1 MGELID
7 INEIL
12 AVSREIAQYDR
23 EDRERFLAAF
33 ERIRPILRDLKTVMD
48 YVGYPSD

>member
-12 AVSREIAQYDR
+12 AVSREVAQCER
-23 EDRERFLAAF
+23 EEREQFLAVF
-33 ERIRPILRDLKTVMD
+33 ERMCPILRDLMTLLD
-48 YVGYPSD
+48 L

>member
-12 AVSREIAQYDR
+12 AVSPEVAEYERE
-23 EDRERFLAAF
+23 ERERLLAAF
-33 ERIRPILRDLKTVMD
+33 ERIRPILCDLKTVLD
-48 YVGYPSD
+48 SVSDSPD